1 MRTRLSAKTNRCCL
15 LQDMASFTVLAF
27 AAIVQPNSALGQTA
41 TEPLLIENVNILDGR
56 GGPAVKGRVLITGER
71 ISEVLPES
79 GPVPAEITV
88 IDGKGGYLVPG
99 FIDMHAHI
107 MQPRC
112 RADNSATT
120 HFDRAVSE
128 KELSA
133 LLDFGITT
141 VRSPSTPTI
150 EGLQLRDDLNAGA
163 VRGPRAFASAELIN
177 DPKLTDRQLREVIR
191 DAMPYRPDYFKVYAR
206 LSPQAVATVID
217 EAHRN
222 GIPVIGHLG
231 RTSWLEAARLGIDH
245 LAHTVDWSPKTLSTD
260 LRKRYF
266 EAVRNYRADS
276 FRARIDWLELLNLT
290 SDEVTSMV
298 SEVAKRGISVDLT
311 LIAYDTKFAAPNG
324 GRYASNR
331 FAKLV
336 PDLYQDWT
344 QCKNVASTDDWSEQD
359 YRRWNAAYPK
369 LQALVRLMR
378 DSGVLLTTGT
388 DLTNPWVIPG
398 ESLHQEFELLFAAG
412 LSPSD
417 ILKMTGENASRA
429 LRSNDVG
436 LIEAGRLADLVLL
449 AVNPLDHIAN
459 TRSIRWVM
467 KGGKLVSK
475 GPQ

>member
-1 MRTRLSAKTNRCCL
+1 
-15 LQDMASFTVLAF
+15 
-27 AAIVQPNSALGQTA
+27 
-41 TEPLLIENVNILDGR
+41 
-56 GGPAVKGRVLITGER
+56 
-71 ISEVLPES
+71 
-79 GPVPAEITV
+79 
-88 IDGKGGYLVPG
+88 
-99 FIDMHAHI
+99 
-107 MQPRC
+107 
-112 RADNSATT
+112 
-120 HFDRAVSE
+120 
-128 KELSA
+128 
-133 LLDFGITT
+133 
-141 VRSPSTPTI
+141 VRSPATPTI
-150 EGLQLRDDLNAGA
+150 EGLQLRDDLNAGG

-191 DAMPYRPDYFKVYAR
+191 DAMPNRPDYFKVYAR
-206 LSPQAVATVID
+206 LSPEAVATVID
-217 EAHRN
+217 EAHGN

-276 FRARIDWLELLNLT
+276 FRARIDWLELLDLT

-331 FAKLV
+331 FAKVV

-398 ESLHQEFELLFAAG
+398 ESLHQEFELLLAAG

-436 LIEAGRLADLVLL
+436 VIEAGRWADLVLL
-449 AVNPLDHIAN
+449 AVNPLDDIVN
-459 TRSIRWVM
+459 TRNIQWVM
-467 KGGKLVSK
+467 KGGKVVSK
-475 GPQ
+475 SPQ